1 MELDRVLR
9 MEFARTE
16 LDGIELDRL
25 FRMELVR
32 TLGGSWLG
40 WSWIGC

>member
-9 MEFARTE
+9 MELARTE
-16 LDGIELDRL
+16 LDRMELDRL
-25 FRMELVR
+25 FRMELVM

-40 WSWIGC
+40 WSW

>member
-1 MELDRVLR
+1 MGLDRVLR
-9 MEFARTE
+9 MEFART
-16 LDGIELDRL
+16 ELDRL